1 MKSPKHLVELRAS
14 SDQVKGTG
22 EELEAHTH
30 LGNIVNTKDLS
41 SRKGFWCRRSE
52 LRGKA

>member
-1 MKSPKHLVELRAS
+1 MKSPKHLVKLRAS

-22 EELEAHTH
+22 EELEAHTY
-30 LGNIVNTKDLS
+30 LGNIVNIKGLS
-41 SRKGFWCRRSE
+41 SRNGFWCRRSE